1 MTEPIVAFRGTKT
14 FAGQD
19 VNLVFVD
26 HNDGDTLE
34 IVASSDA
41 TELGRIYVNAKVL
54 YAAILAHEAEKYT
67 VSQKSLSS
75 SSASKSST
83 DAVPMAGK
91 DLRNVAVQLLI
102 DALVPGAAGEGTPVL
117 GPVAVAGLVPDDP
130 LTLAAPPLDVLLA
143 AKPDTVTPFA
153 DAVDPGALAGAAG
166 GGASGVADVLAAMVA
181 DAAALDA
188 TGDALRKNSA
198 EMSDMSSRLNAA
210 FQHDILSAFGA
221 QVLEEAVQDIVDD
234 ATVRRPR
241 RGGPGAETM
250 TELAVQYTTSPAP
263 AVEEVKAVVVL

>member
-1 MTEPIVAFRGTKT
+1 M
-14 FAGQD
+14 
-19 VNLVFVD
+19 NLVFVD

-54 YAAILAHEAEKYT
+54 YAAILAHEAEKYD

-102 DALVPGAAGEGTPVL
+102 DALVPGFSGEGIPVL
-117 GPVAVAGLVPDDP
+117 GPVAVVGLVPDDP

-143 AKPDTVTPFA
+143 SKPDTIAPFA
-153 DAVDPGALAGAAG
+153 DAADLGALAGAA

>member
-1 MTEPIVAFRGTKT
+1 M
-14 FAGQD
+14 
-19 VNLVFVD
+19 
-26 HNDGDTLE
+26 
-34 IVASSDA
+34 
-41 TELGRIYVNAKVL
+41 
-54 YAAILAHEAEKYT
+54 
-67 VSQKSLSS
+67 
-75 SSASKSST
+75 
-83 DAVPMAGK
+83 
-91 DLRNVAVQLLI
+91 
-102 DALVPGAAGEGTPVL
+102 L

-153 DAVDPGALAGAAG
+153 DDALDPGALAGAAG

-181 DAAALDA
+181 DGAALDA

>member
-1 MTEPIVAFRGTKT
+1 MHTSTSTTIMTEPIVAFRGTKT
-14 FAGQD
+14 FAGKD

-26 HNDGDTLE
+26 HNDGETLE
-34 IVASSDA
+34 IVASSAA
-41 TELGRIYVNAKVL
+41 TELGRIYVNTKVL
-54 YAAILAHEAEKYT
+54 YAAILAHEAEKYA
-67 VSQKSLSS
+67 VSS

-102 DALVPGAAGEGTPVL
+102 DALVPGFAGEGIPVL
-117 GPVAVAGLVPDDP
+117 GPVAVVGP

-153 DAVDPGALAGAAG
+153 DAADPGASAGAA

-210 FQHDILSAFGA
+210 FQHNILSAFGA
-221 QVLEEAVQDIVDD
+221 QVLEDAVQDIVDD

-250 TELAVQYTTSPAP
+250 TELAVQYNTSPAP
-263 AVEEVKAVVVL
+263 AVEEMKAVVVL